1 MKRFL
6 KWTGFIL
13 FAVIIGLALSVAYT
27 AGARAQ
33 SPVAVVQRAITQ
45 APPPAAFSGP
55 WGYGDWGGYGQT
67 GVYTST
73 QSLPDFGYG
82 AGMMGRGMGSGMM
95 GAYGSGHMGGMTFAP
110 HAFGGVG
117 GYGNW
122 GYGYKATPQDTLSP
136 VDEEIQLTATD
147 FRFDPA
153 TVTIK
158 AGEAVRLVI
167 ANQDGV
173 PHNLYS
179 PNVPIAY
186 TPLPAGVIRSATFTA
201 PTATGTYLA
210 VCTFHP
216 GMTLEI
222 VVK

>member
-1 MKRFL
+1 MKQFL
-6 KWTGFIL
+6 KWVGFIL
-13 FAVIIGLALSVAYT
+13 FAVIIGLALSVAYI

-45 APPPAAFSGP
+45 APPPAAFNGP

-67 GVYTST
+67 GVYTPT
-73 QSLPDFGYG
+73 QSLPYYAFGP
-82 AGMMGRGMGSGMM
+82 GMMGRGMGSGMM
-95 GAYGSGHMGGMTFAP
+95 GAYGSGHMGGMM
-110 HAFGGVG
+110 G
-117 GYGNW
+117 GYGVAPQ
-122 GYGYKATPQDTLSP
+122 GTPAP
-136 VDEEIQLTATD
+136 VDEDAFAQLTATD

-153 TVTIK
+153 TITVK

-167 ANQDGV
+167 ANQDSV

-179 PNVPIAY
+179 PDVPIAY
-186 TPLPAGVIRSATFTA
+186 TLLPVGATQSVTFTA

-216 GMTLEI
+216 GMTLQI

>member
-1 MKRFL
+1 MKQSL

-13 FAVIIGLALSVAYT
+13 FAVILGLGLSVGYI

-33 SPVAVVQRAITQ
+33 SPVTVVQRAITQ
-45 APPPAAFSGP
+45 ATPPAAYSGP
-55 WGYGDWGGYGQT
+55 WGYGYWGGYGQT
-67 GVYTST
+67 GVYSPT
-73 QSLPDFGYG
+73 QSLPYYAFGP
-82 AGMMGRGMGSGMM
+82 GMMGRGIGSGMM
-95 GAYGSGHMGGMTFAP
+95 GAYGSGHMGGMM
-110 HAFGGVG
+110 G
-117 GYGNW
+117 GYGGW
-122 GYGYKATPQDTLSP
+122 GYGVAPQGTPAP
-136 VDEEIQLTATD
+136 VDEDAFAQLTATD

-153 TVTIK
+153 TITVK

-167 ANQDGV
+167 ANQDSV

-179 PNVPIAY
+179 PDVPIAY
-186 TPLPAGVIRSATFTA
+186 TLLPVGATQSVTFTA

-216 GMTLEI
+216 GMTLQI

>member
-1 MKRFL
+1 
-6 KWTGFIL
+6 
-13 FAVIIGLALSVAYT
+13 
-27 AGARAQ
+27 
-33 SPVAVVQRAITQ
+33 
-45 APPPAAFSGP
+45 
-55 WGYGDWGGYGQT
+55 
-67 GVYTST
+67 
-73 QSLPDFGYG
+73 
-82 AGMMGRGMGSGMM
+82 MMGRGMGSGMM
-95 GAYGSGHMGGMTFAP
+95 GAYGSGHMGGMM
-110 HAFGGVG
+110 G
-117 GYGNW
+117 GYGGW
-122 GYGYKATPQDTLSP
+122 GYGVAPQGTPAP
-136 VDEEIQLTATD
+136 VDEDAFAQLTATD
-147 FRFDPA
+147 FCFDPA
-153 TVTIK
+153 TITVK

-179 PNVPIAY
+179 PDVPIAY

>member
-1 MKRFL
+1 MKQFL
-6 KWTGFIL
+6 KWVGFIL
-13 FAVIIGLALSVAYT
+13 FAVIIGLALSVAYI

-45 APPPAAFSGP
+45 APPPAAFNGP

-67 GVYTST
+67 GVYTPT
-73 QSLPDFGYG
+73 QSLPYFGYG

-95 GAYGSGHMGGMTFAP
+95 GAYGSSHMGGMM
-110 HAFGGVG
+110 G
-117 GYGNW
+117 GYGVAPQ
-122 GYGYKATPQDTLSP
+122 GTPSP
-136 VDEEIQLTATD
+136 VDEDAFAQLTAID

-153 TVTIK
+153 TITVK

-167 ANQDGV
+167 ANQDSV

-179 PNVPIAY
+179 PDVPIAY
-186 TPLPAGVIRSATFTA
+186 TLLPVGATQSVTFTA

-216 GMTLEI
+216 GMTLQI

>member
-1 MKRFL
+1 MKQFL

-13 FAVIIGLALSVAYT
+13 FAVTIGLVLSLAYI
-27 AGARAQ
+27 AGARAE

-45 APPPAAFSGP
+45 SPPPVAFSGP
-55 WGYGDWGGYGQT
+55 SGYGDWGGYGQT
-67 GVYTST
+67 GVYTPT
-73 QSLPDFGYG
+73 QSLPYLGYG
-82 AGMMGRGMGSGMM
+82 AGMMGRGIGSGMM
-95 GAYGSGHMGGMTFAP
+95 GAYGSGHMGGMM
-110 HAFGGVG
+110 G
-117 GYGNW
+117 GYGGW
-122 GYGYKATPQDTLSP
+122 GYGVAPQGTPAS
-136 VDEEIQLTATD
+136 VDEDAFAQLTATD

-153 TVTIK
+153 TITVK

-179 PNVPIAY
+179 PDVPIAY
-186 TPLPAGVIRSATFTA
+186 TPLLAGVIRSATFTA
-201 PTATGTYLA
+201 PTATGMYLA

-216 GMTLEI
+216 GMTLQI

>member
-1 MKRFL
+1 MKQSL
-6 KWTGFIL
+6 KWIGFVL
-13 FAVIIGLALSVAYT
+13 FAAIIGLALSVAFI
-27 AGARAQ
+27 ASGRAQ
-33 SPVAVVQRAITQ
+33 SPVVVVQRAITQ
-45 APPPAAFSGP
+45 APPPSPAPLSGP
-55 WGYGDWGGYGQT
+55 WSNGDWGGYGQT
-67 GVYTST
+67 GVYTPT
-73 QSLPDFGYG
+73 QSLPYFGYG

-95 GAYGSGHMGGMTFAP
+95 GAYGSGHMGGMM
-110 HAFGGVG
+110 G
-117 GYGNW
+117 GYDGW
-122 GYGYKATPQDTLSP
+122 GYGVAPQGTPAP

-153 TVTIK
+153 TVTVK

-179 PNVPIAY
+179 PDVPIAY

-201 PTATGTYLA
+201 PTVAGAYLA

>member
-1 MKRFL
+1 MKQFL
-6 KWTGFIL
+6 KWVGFIL
-13 FAVIIGLALSVAYT
+13 FAVIIGLALSVAYI

-45 APPPAAFSGP
+45 APPPAAFNGP

-67 GVYTST
+67 GVYTPT
-73 QSLPDFGYG
+73 QSLPYFGYG

-95 GAYGSGHMGGMTFAP
+95 GAYGSGHMGGMM
-110 HAFGGVG
+110 G
-117 GYGNW
+117 GYGVAPQ
-122 GYGYKATPQDTLSP
+122 GTPSP
-136 VDEEIQLTATD
+136 VDEDAFAQLTATD

-153 TVTIK
+153 TITVK
-158 AGEAVRLVI
+158 VGEAVRLVI
-167 ANQDGV
+167 ANKDSV

-179 PNVPIAY
+179 PDVPIAY
-186 TPLPAGVIRSATFTA
+186 TLLPVGATQSVTFTA

-216 GMTLEI
+216 GMTLQI

>member
-1 MKRFL
+1 MKQFL
-6 KWTGFIL
+6 KWVVFIL
-13 FAVIIGLALSVAYT
+13 FAVTIGLVLSVAYT

-55 WGYGDWGGYGQT
+55 WGYEDWGGYGQT
-67 GVYTST
+67 GVYTPT
-73 QSLPDFGYG
+73 QSIPYFGYG
-82 AGMMGRGMGSGMM
+82 AGIMGRGMMGGYGGGGMM
-95 GAYGSGHMGGMTFAP
+95 GPGMHGGMM
-110 HAFGGVG
+110 G

-122 GYGYKATPQDTLSP
+122 GYGYKATPQDTPAP
-136 VDEEIQLTATD
+136 VDEEIQLVAAD

-153 TVTIK
+153 TVTVK

-179 PNVPIAY
+179 PDVPIAY

>member
-1 MKRFL
+1 MKQFL

-13 FAVIIGLALSVAYT
+13 FAVIIGLALSVAFT
-27 AGARAQ
+27 AGVRAQ

-45 APPPAAFSGP
+45 ATPPAAYSGP

-67 GVYTST
+67 GVYSPT
-73 QSLPDFGYG
+73 QSLPYFGYG
-82 AGMMGRGMGSGMM
+82 AGMMGRGMGPGMM
-95 GAYGSGHMGGMTFAP
+95 GAYGSGHMGGMM
-110 HAFGGVG
+110 G
-117 GYGNW
+117 GYGVAPQ
-122 GYGYKATPQDTLSP
+122 GTPAP
-136 VDEEIQLTATD
+136 VDEDAFAQLTATD

-153 TVTIK
+153 TITVK

-179 PNVPIAY
+179 PDVPIAY
-186 TPLPAGVIRSATFTA
+186 APLPAGVIRSATFTA
-201 PTATGTYLA
+201 PTTTGTYLA

-216 GMTLEI
+216 GVL
-222 VVK
+222 V

>member
-1 MKRFL
+1 MKQFF
-6 KWTGFIL
+6 KWIGFIL

-33 SPVAVVQRAITQ
+33 LPVAVVQRAITQ

-55 WGYGDWGGYGQT
+55 WSYGDWGGYGQT
-67 GVYTST
+67 EVYTLT
-73 QSLPDFGYG
+73 QSLPYFGYG

-95 GAYGSGHMGGMTFAP
+95 GAYGSGHMGGMM
-110 HAFGGVG
+110 G
-117 GYGNW
+117 GYGGW
-122 GYGYKATPQDTLSP
+122 GYGVAPQGTPAP
-136 VDEEIQLTATD
+136 VDDDAFAQLTAAD

-153 TVTIK
+153 TITVK

-167 ANQDGV
+167 ANKDSV

-179 PNVPIAY
+179 PDVPIAY
-186 TPLPAGVIRSATFTA
+186 TLLPARVTQSVTFTA
-201 PTATGTYLA
+201 PTTTGTYLA
-210 VCTFHP
+210 ACTFHP